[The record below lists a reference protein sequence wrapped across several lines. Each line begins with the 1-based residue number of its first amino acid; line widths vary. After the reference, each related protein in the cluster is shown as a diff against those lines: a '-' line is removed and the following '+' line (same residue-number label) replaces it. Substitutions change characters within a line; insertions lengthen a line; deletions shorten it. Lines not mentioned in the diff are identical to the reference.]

1 MKKAI
6 ALEYRED
13 LPAPFILA
21 KGQER
26 MAERLVEI
34 ARENEIE
41 ILPMPEL
48 TDSLFTLQIGDWIPE
63 EFYRIVA
70 ELLVFI
76 YKVRNEK

>member
-1 MKKAI
+1 LKKAI
-6 ALEYRED
+6 ALKYRED

>member
-1 MKKAI
+1 LKKAI

>member
-6 ALEYRED
+6 ALKYRED